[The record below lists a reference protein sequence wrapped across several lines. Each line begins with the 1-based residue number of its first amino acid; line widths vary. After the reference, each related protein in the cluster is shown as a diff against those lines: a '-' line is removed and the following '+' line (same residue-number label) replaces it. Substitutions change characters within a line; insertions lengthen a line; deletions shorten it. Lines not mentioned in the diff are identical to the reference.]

1 MTEYLV
7 IEMGVFMS
15 FFRYFIDRPLFV
27 RIAIVGIILISLV
40 SIRKMQRDGFP
51 QVDLGTMIIT
61 TKYLG
66 ASPKDVEEN
75 VTRLIEDEIKGV
87 AGIKTFT
94 STSQENVSSIVVEID
109 IDYPDQKEVKDEIRR
124 AVERVTDLPPEVKE
138 RPQIRDLKAT
148 EFPAISVGIS
158 GDKVEYGVV
167 RDVAKLVE
175 KEIKR
180 IPGVSQVDKYAY
192 RDKEFLVY
200 TDPAKLKANY
210 IGITDVLQAISARNI
225 KATSGTLEQGLS
237 QRNIL
242 TVAEYNSTS
251 DIQETIVRS
260 EFGGGTIRVKNV
272 AEIKD
277 GFEDELMRTYFN
289 GKQGITL
296 TIKKSGSEDI
306 IRLVDRVNDFVQK
319 KKKLLPKGVELTI
332 ASDASKVVRN
342 RIDVVLSNALFGFF
356 LVVGVMIFFIDFR
369 SSLLIASSIPFS
381 FLLTFILMDYLDQS
395 INAVSLVAMI
405 TALGMIVDQSVV
417 VTENSMFYVARGGDK
432 DKNILA
438 GTMEVVMPIFASVCT
453 TVFAFIPMFAVTG
466 TIGKFIR
473 VIPIVVIVSLFA
485 SLLYSWFFLP
495 SLLNEY
501 GKAAHHK
508 DDNFRNRLEKR
519 LTYFYKNS
527 LKIFLK
533 RRYVSLLGLMSFMFF
548 TFLVIAPQVRVN
560 LFPSA
565 GADRFNITLE
575 MPDYYSFDASQ
586 KVLFEVDKIVLSL
599 PKQELAY
606 STTKLGT
613 GNGNQLAV
621 PIGGEKNLSITE
633 VGLTASNLR
642 DRTADDIAAEVR
654 NRIIALNLPLENLD
668 VQVAKPGPPVGKPI
682 ELRIHSDRPDYR
694 QKYTEKVIEYLKQT
708 KGVYDI
714 TSNAKLGREEYKI
727 DINYAILGQLGLT
740 VQDVT
745 TNLRIAF
752 DGIIATSIVRENEE
766 IGIRVKFPSKYR
778 DSTSNILNLEVRN
791 KTGALIPIRSF
802 ATISTTRAD
811 SKIYHTNAEVTTT
824 VTANVEPNFVPK
836 VIVDTTIGH
845 FADELRDI
853 PEVSMSYGG
862 EAEKAQESFL
872 SLVIA
877 FMLGFIAIYLAIVLL
892 FESFAQPIL
901 VLMAVPFG
909 LTGVFWAF
917 FAHGLGFSFFALI
930 GVIGLSGIVV
940 NNSIMMME
948 FINKFFPKGSTIRRT
963 AHAVVRDKVLVM
975 RGSIRRLRP
984 ILITTATTV
993 LGLMPTGYGIGGSD
1007 PFIEP
1012 MVLALAYGI
1021 ISSTI
1026 ITLYGIPVLYI
1037 INRDIV
1043 WFFQRIKKFAFR
1055 G

>member
-1 MTEYLV
+1 MN
-7 IEMGVFMS
+7 
-15 FFRYFIDRPLFV
+15 FFRFFIDRPLFV
-27 RIAIVGIILISLV
+27 KIAILGVILISLM

-75 VTRLIEDEIKGV
+75 VTRLLEDEIKGV

-94 STSQENVSSIVVEID
+94 STSQENVSVIIVEID

-158 GDKVEYGVV
+158 GDGVDYGVI
-167 RDVAKLVE
+167 RDAAKLVE

-210 IGITDVLQAISARNI
+210 IGIADVLQAISARNI

-242 TVAEYNSTS
+242 TVAEYNSAA

-272 AEIKD
+272 ADIKE

-296 TIKKSGSEDI
+296 TIKKSGNEDI
-306 IRLVDRVNDFVQK
+306 IRIVDRIKDYVQK
-319 KKKLLPKGVELTI
+319 KKKLLPEGVELTV

-381 FLLTFILMDYLDQS
+381 FLLTFILMDNLSQS

-432 DKNILA
+432 DKNILT
-438 GTMEVVMPIFASVCT
+438 GTLEVAMPIFASVCT
-453 TVFAFIPMFAVTG
+453 TVFAFVPMFAVTG

-495 SLLNEY
+495 SLLNEF
-501 GKAAHHK
+501 GKAANHK

-519 LTYFYKNS
+519 LTYIYKKI
-527 LKIFLK
+527 LKVFLR
-533 RRYVSLLGLMSFMFF
+533 RRYVSLVGLFAFMFF
-548 TFLVIAPQVRVN
+548 TFLVIAPQVKVN

-565 GADRFNITLE
+565 GADTFNITLE
-575 MPDYYSFDASQ
+575 LPDYYNFDASE
-586 KVLFEVDKIVLSL
+586 KVLKDIDAIVISL
-599 PKQELAY
+599 PKEELAY

-613 GNGNQLAV
+613 GNANRLAV
-621 PIGGEKNLSITE
+621 PLGGEKNISTTE

-642 DRTADDIAAEVR
+642 DRTADDIAVEVR
-654 NRIIALNLPLENLD
+654 SRILDLNLPIVNLD
-668 VQVAKPGPPVGKPI
+668 VQVAKPGPPVGKPV
-682 ELRIHSDRPDYR
+682 ELRVHSDRPELR
-694 QKYTEKVIEYLKQT
+694 EKYTNKVIEYLKNT
-708 KGVYDI
+708 KGVFDI

-752 DGIIATSIVRENEE
+752 DGIVATSIVRENEE
-766 IGIRVKFPSKYR
+766 IGIRVKFPTKYR

-791 KTGALIPIRSF
+791 RNGALIPIRSF
-802 ATISTTRAD
+802 AKISTTRAD
-811 SKIYHTNAEVTTT
+811 SKIYHTDAEVTTT
-824 VTANVEPNFVPK
+824 ITANVEPNFVPK
-836 VIVDTTIGH
+836 AIVDASMAQ
-845 FADELRDI
+845 FADEL
-853 PEVSMSYGG
+853 
-862 EAEKAQESFL
+862 K
-872 SLVIA
+872 
-877 FMLGFIAIYLAIVLL
+877 
-892 FESFAQPIL
+892 
-901 VLMAVPFG
+901 
-909 LTGVFWAF
+909 
-917 FAHGLGFSFFALI
+917 
-930 GVIGLSGIVV
+930 
-940 NNSIMMME
+940 
-948 FINKFFPKGSTIRRT
+948 
-963 AHAVVRDKVLVM
+963 
-975 RGSIRRLRP
+975 
-984 ILITTATTV
+984 
-993 LGLMPTGYGIGGSD
+993 
-1007 PFIEP
+1007 
-1012 MVLALAYGI
+1012 
-1021 ISSTI
+1021 
-1026 ITLYGIPVLYI
+1026 
-1037 INRDIV
+1037 
-1043 WFFQRIKKFAFR
+1043 
-1055 G
+1055 